1 MSIKKITKE
10 ELETMSY
17 NEIAYMLLKEEK
29 EQTTADLFQKIVDL
43 LGLPKKTFENKIGDF
58 YTSLTTDQRFIM
70 LEDGNWDLRVNHK
83 VADLI
88 NTDDLEDYDEV
99 ESDYDDEP
107 ETDEEEEN
115 YDDTDEEDTSD
126 EYKNLVIIDEEEL
139 GQEE

>member
-17 NEIAYMLLKEEK
+17 NDIAYMLLKEEK
-29 EQTTADLFQKIVDL
+29 KQTTADLFQKIVDL

-70 LEDGNWDLRVNHK
+70 LEDGNWDLRINHK

>member
-17 NEIAYMLLKEEK
+17 NDIAYMLLKEEK

>member
-17 NEIAYMLLKEEK
+17 NDIAYMLLKEEK

-88 NTDDLEDYDEV
+88 NTDDLEDYDEL

>member
-17 NEIAYMLLKEEK
+17 NDIAYMLLKEEK
-29 EQTTADLFQKIVDL
+29 KQTTADLFQKIVDL

>member
-17 NEIAYMLLKEEK
+17 NDIAYMLLKEEK
-29 EQTTADLFQKIVDL
+29 EKTTADLFQKIVDL

-88 NTDDLEDYDEV
+88 NTDDLEDYDEL

-126 EYKNLVIIDEEEL
+126 EYKNIVIIDEEEL

>member
-1 MSIKKITKE
+1 MSIKKLTKE

-17 NEIAYMLLKEEK
+17 NDIAYMLLKEEK
-29 EQTTADLFQKIVDL
+29 KQTTADLFQKIVDL

-107 ETDEEEEN
+107 ETEDEEED
-115 YDDTDEEDTSD
+115 YDDTDEDDTSD

>member
-17 NEIAYMLLKEEK
+17 NDIAYMLLKEEK
-29 EQTTADLFQKIVDL
+29 KQTTADLFQKILDL

-58 YTSLTTDQRFIM
+58 YTSLTTDQRLIM

-88 NTDDLEDYDEV
+88 NTDDLEDYDEL

>member
-17 NEIAYMLLKEEK
+17 NDIAYMLLKEEK
-29 EQTTADLFQKIVDL
+29 KQTTADLFQKIVDL

-70 LEDGNWDLRVNHK
+70 LEDGNWDLRINHK

-107 ETDEEEEN
+107 ETDEEEES

>member
-17 NEIAYMLLKEEK
+17 NDIAYMLLKEEK
-29 EQTTADLFQKIVDL
+29 KQTTADLFQKIVDL

-88 NTDDLEDYDEV
+88 NTDDLEDYDEL

>member
-17 NEIAYMLLKEEK
+17 NDIAYMLLKEEK

-88 NTDDLEDYDEV
+88 NTDDLEDYDDL

>member
-1 MSIKKITKE
+1 MSIKKITKD

-17 NEIAYMLLKEEK
+17 NDIAYMLLKEEK
-29 EQTTADLFQKIVDL
+29 KQTTADLFQKIVDL

-88 NTDDLEDYDEV
+88 NTDDLEDYDEL

>member
-17 NEIAYMLLKEEK
+17 NDIAYMLLKEEK
-29 EQTTADLFQKIVDL
+29 KQTTADLFQKIVDL

-88 NTDDLEDYDEV
+88 NTDDLEDYYEV

>member
-1 MSIKKITKE
+1 
-10 ELETMSY
+10 MSY
-17 NEIAYMLLKEEK
+17 NDIAYMLLKEEK
-29 EQTTADLFQKIVDL
+29 KQTTADLFQKIVDL

-70 LEDGNWDLRVNHK
+70 LEDGNWDLRINHK